1 MGLRGQTQ
9 RLVLMDVHG
18 LWEAIGTLQG
28 GSITMV
34 WHYTRGEHGKH
45 FWHVRAT
52 FLPDND
58 TSATGTAE
66 GIISPDYTDAQLHGR
81 LVEILHRLDAS
92 IALNNAYK
100 QMNA

>member
-9 RLVLMDVHG
+9 GLTLMDVHD
-18 LWEAIGTLQG
+18 LWEAIGSLQG

-34 WHYTRGEHGKH
+34 WHYMRGEHGKH
-45 FWHVRAT
+45 FWHIRVT
-52 FLPDND
+52 FLADND
-58 TSATGTAE
+58 TTATGTAE
-66 GIISPDYTDAQLHGR
+66 GIIAPDYTNKQLHGR